1 MLIKLRG
8 IKHNKVWMKK
18 SFGKKFRNS
27 ETRKK
32 LIANKEETANKEAS
46 KEETDSSRSQQTR
59 KKLTA
64 AGHSEQGR
72 N

>member
-1 MLIKLRG
+1 
-8 IKHNKVWMKK
+8 MKK
-18 SFGKKFRNS
+18 SFGEKFRNC

-72 N
+72 NWQQQRRES